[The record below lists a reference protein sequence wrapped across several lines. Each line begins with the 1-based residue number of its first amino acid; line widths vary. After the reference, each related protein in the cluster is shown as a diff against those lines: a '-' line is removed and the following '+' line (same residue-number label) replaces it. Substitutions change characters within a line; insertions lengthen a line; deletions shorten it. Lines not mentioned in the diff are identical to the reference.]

1 MKIGTARILLLDLG
15 MTQVNVDIDALTEK
29 VIGCAIEVHR
39 ILGPGLLESV
49 YRECL
54 IIELRAAGLHVE
66 SERRMAID
74 YKGHRVAEAL
84 RIDLLVEGR
93 LVLELKAVERL
104 HPIHQAQTI
113 TYLKLLE
120 LPAGLLLNFHAVTLK
135 AGLRR
140 VNHPDKHQTRPAPAR
155 EPKAKPS

>member
-1 MKIGTARILLLDLG
+1 MMRDEPE
-15 MTQVNVDIDALTEK
+15 IDALTEK

-39 ILGPGLLESV
+39 ALGPGLLESV

-66 SERRMAID
+66 SERRMDID
-74 YKGHRVAEAL
+74 YKGHRIAEAL
-84 RIDLLVEGR
+84 RVDLLVEKR

-104 HPIHQAQTI
+104 HPVYEAQAI
-113 TYLKLLE
+113 TYLKLLDC
-120 LPAGLLLNFHAVTLK
+120 PAGLLMNFNAVTLK

-140 VNHPDKHQTRPAPAR
+140 VDHPDLHKARRGITKAPR
-155 EPKAKPS
+155 